1 MTKQEQPKT
10 IGRRR
15 KTWQALVE
23 NEDGSTTTIKGRY
36 AGSMDMAKAVA
47 AVPDGANIQME
58 MATIQKHVYQYCI
71 TSPLMYATPDDTHEL
86 TGKPYDPQDPNH
98 MLISELEIEAQGE
111 LMLTMAP
118 WMRPRPGPKGGKS
131 PEQEEGEATAEK
143 FPAGRSDPDNADS

>member
-47 AVPDGANIQME
+47 AAEKAGNVRME
-58 MATIQKHVYQYCI
+58 MAIIQKHAFQYCI
-71 TSPLMYATPDDTHEL
+71 TSHQMYADPDDTHEL

-98 MLISELEIEAQGE
+98 MLISELETEAQGE
-111 LMLTMAP
+111 LLFTMAP
-118 WMRPRPGPKGGKS
+118 WMRPLNPGAKS
-131 PEQEEGEATAEK
+131 PEREEGEAIAEK